1 MAIPTGV
8 SKDGYEIQFA
18 INHLAHALFVKL
30 CLPAL
35 LKAAE
40 EKGDARMIATTS
52 LAFKSPPPAGIIFKD
67 LKSDQKNLGMW
78 PRQQFIKPR

>member
-1 MAIPTGV
+1 MAILTGI

-18 INHLAHALFVKL
+18 INHLAHALFIKL

-40 EKGDARMIATTS
+40 ENGDASIIATTS
-52 LAFKSPPPAGIIFKD
+52 LAFKSPPPTGIVFKD
-67 LKSDQKNLGMW
+67 LKGDQKNLGMW
-78 PRQQFIKPR
+78 PRQLFIRLR